1 LRRVS
6 RSGIAETRQVVGF
19 THDVSF
25 VADLKRE
32 AKGLGVSLGERSVA
46 RGRRG
51 ERKPGTSSPNHPWKA
66 KDVTERLGDLR
77 SELVRIKRESR
88 DWDDDCCYCTG

>member
-1 LRRVS
+1 MLLEEGVEEWNRRD
-6 RSGIAETRQVVGF
+6 RQVVGF

-51 ERKPGTSSPNHPWKA
+51 ERKPGTSSPNHA
-66 KDVTERLGDLR
+66 
-77 SELVRIKRESR
+77 
-88 DWDDDCCYCTG
+88 